1 MAEGEAIS
9 IFYMLRCLGILVST
23 PTNLY
28 CNNLS
33 VIQSANIPDSEL
45 KKKDVAISYHYIQ
58 EAITAGSINAIR
70 CKTSKNFADI
80 CTKALGNNAFKSIA
94 DDLMV

>member
-9 IFYMLRCLGILVST
+9 ICYMLHCLGILVST

-33 VIQSANIPDSEL
+33 VIQSANIPDGKL
-45 KKKDVAISYHYIQ
+45 KKKHIAISYHYVR
-58 EAITAGSINAIR
+58 EAIAASFVNTVW
-70 CKTSKNFADI
+70 CKSSKNFADI

-94 DDLMV
+94 DDLMA